1 MMDGQRALPLEAPS
15 LETTLNASQQAPFV
29 VTITNLMGGPM
40 HYEYKFKVTRESAQ
54 TDNLLVELQ
63 ITRLPSKKT
72 IRNHCKLL
80 RHSPSVYVLV
90 CTKLHNSRQVTPPI
104 TIPFEYRR
112 RSRSWTATS
121 SFGNVRSVFSLN
133 SFEDGFGFLAT
144 LLCNEMT
151 VQFPSDGTMS
161 IRCYAMGVLVNEAKP
176 DDRNLMDLDD
186 EDNNGPATPRRTGAE
201 TEPQR
206 HEVKSSSMSGTQQPS
221 LGPLAAKS
229 SFFE

>member
-1 MMDGQRALPLEAPS
+1 MTENQRAPPEIPS
-15 LETTLNASQQAPFV
+15 LEAALNASQQTPFV
-29 VTITNLMGGPM
+29 VTITNFMGGPM
-40 HYEYKFKVTRESAQ
+40 HYEYKFKVTREGAQ

-63 ITRLPSKKT
+63 ITRLPSRKT

-121 SFGNVRSVFSLN
+121 SFANVRSVFSLN

-186 EDNNGPATPRRTGAE
+186 EDSAPTTPHRV
-201 TEPQR
+201 TEPEQQR
-206 HEVKSSSMSGTQQPS
+206 HEVKSSPTLNTPPA